1 MIKYIIAILF
11 LAAFGS
17 IAYGYLVAT
26 AYSQK
31 FIGFGVAGLFLVA
44 IPLFSYYRWKDKK
57 MEDYIINNENLKKMR
72 ENEKRR

>member
-17 IAYGYLVAT
+17 IAYGYLVTT